1 MTERTL
7 KVQYYNQYSELV
19 EVMKNLEDLFQ
30 QRMIQDGSTIM
41 IFNDPT
47 KEFTIGSTEDC
58 DIQSSVLFGENEKFT
73 IKNNGYMIA
82 ILNLNGMTA
91 PNDYY
96 QMVSNS
102 FNMEVLR
109 RTTPDDR
116 LEIPAL
122 TLKLLSTPVGLFLFL
137 EGNGENIDNN
147 YYHRIAMELLRSAF
161 LVHQN
166 AMEMSL

>member
-1 MTERTL
+1 MTEITL
-7 KVQYYNQYSELV
+7 KVKYYNQFSELV
-19 EVMKNLEDLFQ
+19 EIIENIEDLFQ
-30 QRMIQDGSTIM
+30 QRMLQDGSTIM
-41 IFNDPT
+41 VFNDPT

-82 ILNLNGMTA
+82 ILNQNGMTT
-91 PNDYY
+91 PNNYY

-109 RTTPDDR
+109 RTTPDGR

-122 TLKLLSTPVGLFLFL
+122 TLKLLGTPVGLFLFL
-137 EGNGENIDNN
+137 EGNGMNIDND
-147 YYHRIAMELLRSAF
+147 YYHRIAVELLRSAF

-166 AMEMSL
+166 EMEMNI